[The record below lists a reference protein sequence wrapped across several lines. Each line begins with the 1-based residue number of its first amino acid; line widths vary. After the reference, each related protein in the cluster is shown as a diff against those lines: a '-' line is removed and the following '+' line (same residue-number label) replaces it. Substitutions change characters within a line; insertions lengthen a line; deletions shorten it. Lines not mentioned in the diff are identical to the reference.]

1 MSAFLTSISD
11 FFSALGGFIL
21 NIVYGIIYIFA
32 LIPKAL
38 AYIAVA
44 LGYIPAPVLPFAGCA
59 IAICV
64 VFLILNK

>member
-1 MSAFLTSISD
+1 MAGFLTSISD
-11 FFSALGGFIL
+11 FFSAVGGFIL

-38 AYIAVA
+38 AYITIS
-44 LGYIPAPVLPFAGCA
+44 LGYIPAPILPFAGCA

-64 VFLILNK
+64 VFLIINK